1 MHIQQ
6 LHLEAFGHFTD
17 FVLDFSQKCPGF
29 HVIYGLNEAGKST
42 TRRALSSLLFGIPE
56 RTQDAFFHA
65 NQRLRLGAILQN
77 AQGEQLQCYRRKGR
91 KNTLLDSDN
100 SPLDEKVVQAYLGH
114 MSEAQFCA
122 LFCFDHDRLKQGG
135 EDLLKGDGN
144 VGESLFEAGTGS
156 LKLHELLE
164 SLDKEAGDLFNARAT
179 KPLLNQSIKQY
190 KEAKQRIKNCSL
202 SANLW
207 SEHSKKLAMAQQQDA
222 ELLAQLHAL
231 RTEQL
236 RLERIQRT
244 RPAAQRRQELLEEFK
259 EVEHA
264 VLLPDDTTAKRIR
277 YYSDLSTAQVQE
289 QQAQESIAEL
299 EQQVQHIHIP
309 DKILAQKVAIDN
321 LRERLGSHQKA
332 AKDLPGVRT
341 EMRTV
346 EAEAEA
352 LLHEIYPQHELAQ
365 LPELVLS
372 HPQREKLKQLADEYP
387 SLREKQAQLKER
399 LVSLKQQLTQQQHAL
414 QALATPYDITLLQ
427 TSLAQALKQGDLEE
441 HIAKD
446 ERELRLLKVKADIGL
461 KQLGLW
467 SGDLETLEQSVL
479 PNAET
484 IDKFDRQFKKLA
496 SDKQRTEERLAE
508 VRHQHNQ
515 VVQKIETLQ
524 WTHEV
529 PTEEALAKARKLR
542 QQCWEAVKRAECVTE
557 SVSRD
562 FEEVLLYA
570 DELSD
575 RLYRE
580 AERVAEHGML
590 QAEKQKLLRKREQQ
604 VKLWHYCNSEV
615 EKLTMEWEHCWEEL
629 GIKPWSPE
637 EMRTWTNECLH
648 LRQQMSLYR
657 ERLQQVEERQTLLT
671 THCQQLK
678 GILQQLQPEHAEQ
691 IQQITSLVTLI
702 DHAQDVIDETQELK
716 NQRHYLE
723 KQIKQLEQEQQ
734 QLLAAQAQLAAIV
747 EQWQTEWTTALTP
760 LQLPVDTL
768 PDVVRDVLDTLDQAN
783 HKLEK
788 AKGLKRRVDLM
799 NRDAEAFQSDVAAL
813 LNIVAPEL
821 LHEKVE
827 HSVPTLA
834 NGLNQAEKDATRYA
848 ELEKNLRLEKKR
860 LTEARK
866 IIQTAQ
872 TQLQI
877 LLDQAHCQDLVDLE
891 FAEQTSEQKKAL
903 QRQLNEIEQYLLEQG
918 EGLSL
923 EELTQAADEVEI
935 DALPHELEQVK
946 TQIQQLEKERS
957 EVIATLGE
965 QRVLLKQ
972 MDGNDAAAQAA
983 EEAQLAL
990 SEIRA
995 LSERYMQLHLASVV
1009 LRQAIEK
1016 YREQHQGPLLQR
1028 ASELFQRLTLGS
1040 FMGLKVGYQGNDDE
1054 PILLGLRANDNL
1066 GVSTSGMSDGTR
1078 DQLYLALRLASIE
1091 NYLTTHSPLPLVL
1104 DDILINFDDA
1114 RSQATLEI
1122 LGELSRTTQ
1131 ILFFTHHQHLVK
1143 LAQQSISNKQLVIH
1157 QLSAGNE
1164 EVK

>member
-1 MHIQQ
+1 MQIQQ
-6 LHLEAFGHFTD
+6 LQLDAFGHFTD
-17 FVLDFSQKCPGF
+17 FTLDFSQKYPGL

-42 TRRALSSLLFGIPE
+42 TRRALSGLLFGIPE
-56 RTQDAFFHA
+56 RTQDAFLHV

-77 AQGEQLQCYRRKGR
+77 TQGEQLHCYRRKGR
-91 KNTLLDSDN
+91 KNTLLDNED
-100 SPLDEKVVQAYLGH
+100 SPLDEKILQAYLGH

-122 LFCFDHDRLKQGG
+122 LFCFDHERLKQGG
-135 EDLLKGDGN
+135 EDLLNGGGD

-156 LKLHELLE
+156 LKLHELLDN
-164 SLDKEAGDLFNARAT
+164 LDKEAGDLFRSRST
-179 KPLLNQSIKQY
+179 KLPLNQSIQQY
-190 KEAKQRIKNCSL
+190 KDAKQRIKNYSL
-202 SANLW
+202 SANVW
-207 SEHSKKLAMAQQQDA
+207 SEHSKKLTTAQQQDTQ
-222 ELLAQLHAL
+222 LLAQLQTL

-259 EVEHA
+259 EVEQA
-264 VLLPDDTTAKRIR
+264 IVLPGDTTSKRIR

-289 QQAQESIAEL
+289 QQALQSKVEL
-299 EQQVQHIHIP
+299 EQQLQQIQIP
-309 DKILAQKVAIDN
+309 DNILAQKVAIDN

-346 EAEAEA
+346 EADAEA
-352 LLHEIYPQHELAQ
+352 LLHTIYPQYDLRK
-365 LPELVLS
+365 LPELALS
-372 HPQREKLKQLADEYP
+372 HPQREKLKQLADNYP
-387 SLREKQAQLKER
+387 GLREKQHQLSER
-399 LVSLKQQLTQQQHAL
+399 LADLTQQLVQQQTSL
-414 QALATPYDITLLQ
+414 QSQTATRDVTLLQ

-441 HIAKD
+441 QIAKD

-467 SGDLETLEQSVL
+467 TADLETLEKSVL
-479 PNAET
+479 PNADT
-484 IDKFDRQFKKLA
+484 IDKFDRQFSKLV
-496 SDKQRTEERLAE
+496 SDRQRTEERLAE
-508 VRHQHNQ
+508 IRHQHNQ

-529 PTEEALAKARKLR
+529 PTEEALAKTRKLR
-542 QQCWEAVKRAECVTE
+542 QQCWKAVKKADHLTDTLC
-557 SVSRD
+557 RD

-590 QAEKQKLLRKREQQ
+590 QAEKQKLLREREQQ
-604 VKLWHYCNSEV
+604 VKLWHYCNNESEN
-615 EKLTMEWEHCWEEL
+615 LTIEWDNCWKTM

-637 EMRTWTNECLH
+637 EMRTWANECLH
-648 LRQQMSLYR
+648 LRQQMSLYH
-657 ERLQQVEERQTLLT
+657 ERQQQVEERQKLLA

-678 GILQQLQPEHAEQ
+678 NILVQLQPEQTEQ
-691 IQQITSLVTLI
+691 IQEITSLVTLI
-702 DHAQDVIDETQELK
+702 EYTQDFIAEIQEFN
-716 NQRHYLE
+716 NQRQYLE
-723 KQIKQLEQEQQ
+723 KQVKRLEQEQQ
-734 QLLAAQAQLAAIV
+734 QLLVSQQQLATTV
-747 EQWQTEWTTALTP
+747 QQWQTEWTMALAP

-768 PDVVRDVLDTLDQAN
+768 PEVVRDVLDTLDQAN
-783 HKLEK
+783 NKLEK
-788 AKGLKRRVDLM
+788 AQGLKRRVDLM
-799 NRDAEAFQSDVAAL
+799 NRDAEAFQSDVTAL

-821 LHEKVE
+821 LPEKVE

-834 NGLNQAEKDATRYA
+834 NWLNQAEKDATRYA
-848 ELEKNLRLEKKR
+848 ELEKNLRIEKKR

-891 FAEQTSEQKKAL
+891 FAEQASEQKKAL

-935 DALPHELEQVK
+935 DALPGELEQLK

-957 EVIATLGE
+957 EVIATIGE

-983 EEAQLAL
+983 DEAQLAL
-990 SEIRA
+990 SEIQS
-995 LSERYMQLHLASVV
+995 LSEKYMRLHLASVV

-1040 FMGLKVGYQGNDDE
+1040 FSGLKVGYYGNDE
-1054 PILLGLRANDNL
+1054 QPILLGLRADDRL
-1066 GVSTSGMSDGTR
+1066 DVSTSGMSDGTR

-1091 NYLTTHSPLPLVL
+1091 NYLTKHTPLPLVL

-1114 RSQATLEI
+1114 RSQATLKI
-1122 LGELSRTTQ
+1122 LGELSQTTQ
-1131 ILFFTHHQHLVK
+1131 ILFFTHHQHLVE
-1143 LAQQSISNKQLVIH
+1143 LAQQSVQKDQLVIH
-1157 QLSAGNE
+1157 QLNG
-1164 EVK
+1164 